1 MYLFDCTLR
10 DGANVIGNGFD
21 ERLTKMML
29 EGLIRSHIKVIEMG
43 NCLGLGA
50 YEANRSIAP
59 LTDLEYLKLI
69 QPYLKQATIG
79 MFMGVANTKEENIAL
94 GAEYGLGFLRIGANA
109 GDGAKAVEGIRRVK
123 KHGLR
128 CHYSM
133 MKGYILSAEE
143 LAEEAAMLEEAGLDE
158 ITIMDSAGTM
168 LPHQVSEYVA
178 AMVKKV
184 SIPVG
189 FHGHNNLGL
198 SVANALAARE
208 AGAESLD
215 CGLLGMAR
223 SAGNCATE
231 LAAAV
236 FQRVGLC
243 QEVDLGELLRF
254 IDHELAPAMKAYGY
268 RANVIP
274 LDLVYGL
281 SGCHSSFA
289 SLFKTVAQEKGVDL
303 YELIIKV
310 SALNRK
316 DPSRELMEETAEA
329 IRGGG
334 DR

>member
-59 LTDLEYLKLI
+59 LTDLEYLQLI

-94 GAEYGLGFLRIGANA
+94 GAEYGLRFLRIGANA
-109 GDGAKAVEGIRRVK
+109 GDGAKAIEGIRRVK